1 MNEKS
6 VCLHFKD
13 LFLSGKSDLWL
24 TPCDTGKFRDLF
36 PSTQYCGNILKVCQR
51 GLMIGTS
58 AKKFSPAALLT
69 KGMAVTVLYRLA
81 GLPDRVREYTFNDVS
96 KRAYAAAAINWACGC
111 GLIEGKDENNFGKDE
126 YMTKG
131 QVMKLFRNYAFLKGK
146 NVFETETLACSRVER
161 TSPAWSK
168 TAMQWAVDAGVLS
181 VKNPLRLVSM
191 CRVTRGEFAFMLVR
205 FCDIYDL

>member
-1 MNEKS
+1 MNEKT

-13 LFLSGKSDLWL
+13 ILESGNSDLWL
-24 TPCDTGKFRDLF
+24 SSCTAGKYRDVF
-36 PSTQYCGNILKVCQR
+36 PATQYCGDILKVCHR

-69 KGMAVTVLYRLA
+69 KGMAVTVLHRLA
-81 GLPDRVREYTFNDVS
+81 GLPDSVGEYAFKDVS
-96 KRAYAAAAINWACGC
+96 KRAYAATAIDWACGC
-111 GLIEGKDENNFGKDE
+111 GLMEGKDEDNFGKDD
-126 YMTKG
+126 YMTKE
-131 QVMKLFRNYAFLKGK
+131 QVMKLFRNYAFLKGR
-146 NVFETETLACSRVER
+146 NVFETETLACSKAER
-161 TSPAWSK
+161 TTPAWSK
-168 TAMQWAVDAGVLS
+168 TAMQWAVDAGVIS